1 MNRAG
6 KVVAA
11 VLSARDERQ
20 IVVVTGCTSGLGLEL
35 CRELARRGHLV
46 MGCGRRRDRLDALA
60 AELGAPHS
68 FVVLDTSKEEQVQR
82 WAESLHEQ
90 GVIPDMIFNNAGTN
104 QPVGVPW
111 EVDFAE
117 TSAAIDVNLKGVL
130 AVCRYFIP
138 LMIDD
143 SRCGSWEG
151 NLFKVRN
158 GARTKRIINL
168 SSGLG
173 HCTNPNLTAYSAT
186 KWGVE
191 GLSKSIAQAL
201 QAKGLTHFLCVPFA
215 PGMVGTEMNKLPG
228 CRPAS
233 EWAPKAAA
241 FLLTLQPDQSGSSVC
256 MPGWYSQEYMDT
268 WSIPEGLPL
277 PKVVVA
283 PK

>member
-1 MNRAG
+1 MHRAE
-6 KVVAA
+6 KIASAVVP
-11 VLSARDERQ
+11 ARAERHV
-20 IVVVTGCTSGLGLEL
+20 VVVTGCTSGLGLEL
-35 CRELARRGHLV
+35 CRELARRGHQV
-46 MGCGRRRDRLDALA
+46 IGCGRRQDRVDALA

-68 FVVLDTSKEEQVQR
+68 FIVLDASKEEHVKR
-82 WAESLHEQ
+82 WADSLRTD
-90 GVIPDMIFNNAGTN
+90 GVVPDMVFNNAGTN

-143 SRCGSWEG
+143 SRCGTWEG
-151 NLFKVRN
+151 KTFKVRD

-173 HCTNPNLTAYSAT
+173 HCTNPILTAYSAT

-201 QAKGLTHFLCVPFA
+201 QSQGLTHFLCVPFA

-233 EWAPKAAA
+233 EWAPLAAP
-241 FLLTLQPDQSGSSVC
+241 FLLALEPSQSGSSVC
-256 MPGWYSQEYMDT
+256 MPGWYSKEYMDT

-277 PKVVVA
+277 PKVMVA